1 MSANAALPFAESLP
15 WNLDAVFFSRSPSQ
29 GHLSEKKKSDQAMS
43 CNAFSCK
50 SKAGHGS
57 AVASAFVHII

>member
-1 MSANAALPFAESLP
+1 MQFFFLEALLKVI
-15 WNLDAVFFSRSPSQ
+15 LVK
-29 GHLSEKKKSDQAMS
+29 KKKSDQAMS

>member
-29 GHLSEKKKSDQAMS
+29 GHLSEKKK
-43 CNAFSCK
+43 K
-50 SKAGHGS
+50 
-57 AVASAFVHII
+57 